1 MSSIRV
7 PAEVSDEVRQFAA
20 DFRQVSVRWV
30 EEGWHTAAEVEEW
43 RAVIRE
49 DMQTANGANPAID
62 PRPQV
67 ERIRAW
73 CRTFRKI
80 AVGMDST
87 KRGAA

>member
-1 MSSIRV
+1 MSRMSV
-7 PAEVSDEVRQFAA
+7 PQEVAMEARQFAA
-20 DFRQVSVRWV
+20 DFARVTARWV
-30 EEGWHTAAEVEEW
+30 EEGWHTAAEVEAW

-49 DMQTANGANPAID
+49 DMQTAKGANPAID

-80 AVGMDST
+80 AAGMDST

>member
-1 MSSIRV
+1 ME
-7 PAEVSDEVRQFAA
+7 ARQFAT
-20 DFRQVSVRWV
+20 DFGQVTARWV
-30 EEGWHTAAEVEEW
+30 EEGWHTAAEVDQW
-43 RAVIRE
+43 RAMIRE

-80 AVGMDST
+80 AVEMDSR